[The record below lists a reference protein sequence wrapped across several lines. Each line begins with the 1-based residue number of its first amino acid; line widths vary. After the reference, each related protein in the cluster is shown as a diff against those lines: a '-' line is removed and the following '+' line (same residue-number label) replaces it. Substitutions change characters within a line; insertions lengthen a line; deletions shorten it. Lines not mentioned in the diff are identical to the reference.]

1 MNLYSDLLFLRRR
14 KDSLISS
21 MKAAETSCRE
31 VRDGLIQS
39 RRSLSAQ
46 PRPLP
51 LLGEH
56 LELSGAES
64 IMGAPEMAAC
74 QVTEEEDSV
83 SCLRNIRPP

>member
-1 MNLYSDLLFLRRR
+1 MNLYSDLLFPRRR

-31 VRDGLIQS
+31 VRDSLVQS

-51 LLGEH
+51 LH

-64 IMGAPEMAAC
+64 IMGAPEVAAC
-74 QVTEEEDSV
+74 QVTEEED
-83 SCLRNIRPP
+83 